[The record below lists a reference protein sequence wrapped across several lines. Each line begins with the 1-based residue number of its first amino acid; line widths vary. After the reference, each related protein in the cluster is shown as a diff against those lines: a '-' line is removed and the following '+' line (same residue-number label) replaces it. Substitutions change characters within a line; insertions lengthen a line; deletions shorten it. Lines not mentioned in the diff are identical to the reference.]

1 MVTLKSSGF
10 GLCVMKGENNKR
22 GIKEKE
28 RNKRIKQNY
37 GEMMKGSDNEERK
50 VYCRKEGLMK
60 KGKDIKERQG

>member
-1 MVTLKSSGF
+1 
-10 GLCVMKGENNKR
+10 MKGENNKR
-22 GIKEKE
+22 GIKEKK

-37 GEMMKGSDNEERK
+37 GKLKKGSDNEERK

>member
-1 MVTLKSSGF
+1 
-10 GLCVMKGENNKR
+10 MKGENNKR

-50 VYCRKEGLMK
+50 VYCRKEGFMK
-60 KGKDIKERQG
+60 KGRVNEERKGY